1 MRYSGEI
8 TPVQVQ
14 VFSNP
19 KSGSYDPARLAKL
32 IDCLQT
38 GGAAVSEH
46 HSENGPPCIAPDTTH
61 ICVSGGDG
69 TVRHVAM
76 AMLDSGAD
84 VPLAIHPA
92 GTVNLLARE
101 SGFPLDPGRLSER
114 ILQADAI
121 HHHYPVQVDD
131 TLFFACAS
139 AGPDSYA
146 VAGLSPR
153 LKRWIGRLAYA
164 VSFARVL
171 ANWPRPKITLRFP
184 DRELQCEA
192 FFVAKGRYY
201 AGPWSFA
208 PDARIDE
215 PVMHVVSLTRARRRD
230 FALFA
235 WDMLRRRDPS
245 KRAGVTCTVTDRVD
259 IRCDTPVPLQ
269 ADGDIIGELPTRLAV
284 SSKPVRVC

>member
-1 MRYSGEI
+1 MSYSGEVC
-8 TPVQVQ
+8 PMHVQL
-14 VFSNP
+14 FSNP
-19 KSGSYDPARLAKL
+19 KSGSYQPAQLSKLAG
-32 IDCLQT
+32 CLRD
-38 GGAAVSEH
+38 GGAVVSESE
-46 HSENGPPCIAPDTTH
+46 SENGLPNIDTDATH

-101 SGFPLDPGRLSER
+101 SGFPLDPRRLSER

-171 ANWPRPKITLRFP
+171 ARWPRPKITLRFA

-235 WDMLRRRDPS
+235 WDMLRGRDPVE
-245 KRAGVTCTVTDRVD
+245 RPGVTRTITDEIEVL
-259 IRCDTPVPLQ
+259 CDTPVPLQ
-269 ADGDIIGELPTRLAV
+269 ADGDVIGQLPKRFAV
-284 SSKPVRVC
+284 SRKPVRVC